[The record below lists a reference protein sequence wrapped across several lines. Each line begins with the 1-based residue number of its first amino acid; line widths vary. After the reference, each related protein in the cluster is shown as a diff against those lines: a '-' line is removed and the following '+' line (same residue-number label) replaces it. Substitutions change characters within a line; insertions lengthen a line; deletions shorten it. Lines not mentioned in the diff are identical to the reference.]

1 MRSYDDPC
9 GVARA
14 LAAVGE
20 RWSLLV
26 VRELLLGP
34 KRFAELGRGL
44 PGMSPNVLSQRLRDL
59 QAAGVLTHR
68 DLGPPVSAG
77 VYELT
82 EWGRQLE
89 PVLLAL
95 GRWGARAPM
104 RGTAPLGVDALM
116 LALRTTYVPDG
127 GAPAVVRLR
136 LGVDAFTVATT
147 GQDLRVTRGDVEAP
161 DAGVDT
167 DTATLREVVFRRRA
181 LADAVAAG
189 AIVLTGDRD
198 TAARLLGS
206 FRRPEPADAGPPEP
220 GTARAGA
227 SAG

>member
-1 MRSYDDPC
+1 MRPYDDPC

-34 KRFAELGRGL
+34 KRFAELSRGL
-44 PGMSPNVLSQRLRDL
+44 PGMSQNVLSQRLRDL
-59 QAAGVLTHR
+59 QAAGVLTRHV
-68 DLGPPVSAG
+68 LGPPVSAG

-82 EWGRQLE
+82 DWGRQLE

-95 GRWGARAPM
+95 GRWGARAPLTSVA
-104 RGTAPLGVDALM
+104 GLSVDALM
-116 LALRTTYVPDG
+116 LALRTTYVPG
-127 GAPAVVRLR
+127 LAAGLRGVVQLR
-136 LGVDAFTVATT
+136 LGVDSFTVEIA
-147 GQDLRVTRGDVEAP
+147 GEDLRITRGTAERA

-167 DTATLREVVFRRRA
+167 DPATLRDVVFGRRG

-189 AIVLTGDRD
+189 AATVTGDRD

-206 FRRPEPADAGPPEP
+206 FRRPDPAGTVGTGPTAG
-220 GTARAGA
+220 
-227 SAG
+227 

>member
-34 KRFAELGRGL
+34 KRFAELNRGL

-59 QAAGVLTHR
+59 QAAGVLTR
-68 DLGPPVSAG
+68 RTLGPPVSAG

-82 EWGRQLE
+82 EWGRELDA
-89 PVLLAL
+89 VLLAL
-95 GRWGARAPM
+95 GRWGARAPLSSAA
-104 RGTAPLGVDALM
+104 GLGVDALM
-116 LALRTTYVPDG
+116 LALRTTYVPG
-127 GAPAVVRLR
+127 LAAGPRGVVRLR
-136 LGVDAFTVATT
+136 LGVDSFTVEAT
-147 GQDLRVTRGDVEAP
+147 GEELRVTRGDAGRP
-161 DAGVDT
+161 DATVDT
-167 DTATLREVVFRRRA
+167 DPTTLRDVVFGART
-181 LADAVAAG
+181 LTDAVAAG
-189 AIVLTGDRD
+189 AIGVTGDRD

-206 FRRPEPADAGPPEP
+206 FRRPEPA
-220 GTARAGA
+220 GTAPTGAAAG
-227 SAG
+227 

>member
-20 RWSLLV
+20 RWALLV

-59 QAAGVLTHR
+59 QAAGVLTRR
-68 DLGPPVSAG
+68 DLGPPVSAA

-82 EWGRQLE
+82 EWGHQLE

-95 GRWGARAPM
+95 GRWGARAPL
-104 RGTAPLGVDALM
+104 RSAAPLGVDALM

-127 GAPAVVRLR
+127 GPPALVRLR
-136 LGVDAFTVATT
+136 LGVDTFTIATT
-147 GQDLRVTRGDVEAP
+147 GQELRVTRGDTEAP

-167 DTATLREVVFRRRA
+167 DAATLRDVVFGRRG
-181 LADAVAAG
+181 LTDAVAAG
-189 AIVLTGDRD
+189 TLTLTGDRD
-198 TAARLLGS
+198 TAARVLGS
-206 FRRPEPADAGPPEP
+206 FRRPAPADTGTPRP